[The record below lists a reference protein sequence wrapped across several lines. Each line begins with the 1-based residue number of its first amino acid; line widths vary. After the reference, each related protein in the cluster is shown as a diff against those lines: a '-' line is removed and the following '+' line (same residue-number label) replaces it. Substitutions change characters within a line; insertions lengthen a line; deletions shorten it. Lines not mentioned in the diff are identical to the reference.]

1 MGAIGLALGL
11 AVAKA
16 RNYSTVEQHHCL
28 AWSSGLASSTCA
40 QQRPSA
46 ITRCAFCWAGS
57 GGVAFNG
64 SGAVVNLAQAT

>member
-1 MGAIGLALGL
+1 MGAIGLAVDL

-16 RNYSTVEQHHCL
+16 RNYNTVQQHHCL
-28 AWSSGLASSTCA
+28 AWSSGPASSTCA

-46 ITRCAFCWAGS
+46 IARCAFCCAGS

-64 SGAVVNLAQAT
+64 GGAVVNLAQAT